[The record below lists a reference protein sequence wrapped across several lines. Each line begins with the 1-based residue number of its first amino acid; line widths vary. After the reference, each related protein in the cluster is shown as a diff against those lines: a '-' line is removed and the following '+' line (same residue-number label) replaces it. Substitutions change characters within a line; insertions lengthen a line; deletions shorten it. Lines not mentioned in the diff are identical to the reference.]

1 MHDADEF
8 LYRNCVILK
17 CEAVALVG
25 QHKLARTRDPFISN
39 GRAIEECIDECQC
52 FTINDVIP
60 YIPWTRRTFVWA
72 R

>member
-1 MHDADEF
+1 MHGAVEC

-39 GRAIEECIDECQC
+39 GRAIEEYVDEC
-52 FTINDVIP
+52 NVL
-60 YIPWTRRTFVWA
+60 
-72 R
+72 